1 MTLLERLGGREAI
14 TRGIVH
20 TFRILSRRPRPSWH
34 EEAAGEELDAY
45 LRGLGLSPVRDGA
58 GNRMADVPPAPGR
71 ASAPRLIL
79 QGHLDMVCAVRPGSG
94 WNPLADPVTVVE
106 EGGFLRSDGR
116 SSLGADNHLGNA
128 AALWLLSTGAVNHG
142 PLRLLFTTA
151 EEVGL
156 EGAKEVAPDW
166 LAGAEYLLNT
176 DGFHLG
182 RAVVGSASGRRETW
196 AAPLDAGPAPAL
208 PAWRLTLSGG
218 RGGHSGDDINRGR
231 ANPIKLLAA
240 YLAGLPG
247 GRIASLSGG
256 LTHNAIP
263 AQAEAVVFCP
273 AEPDL
278 SPLRGA
284 LADYRAAD
292 PGLTVACAPAERP
305 ERAWTPAFQAHVLAF
320 LMGLYHGVYAME
332 PAFPGT
338 VGASANLGR
347 AGTEGDVY
355 EVCAF
360 LRSARPEWEA
370 ELAGRHMA
378 LGAAHGFSL
387 SVTGYPGW
395 PGDRANPLAAVLGRV
410 WREQTGRTL
419 ELSAVHVG
427 LEPSVFRAKAP
438 GWSWPPPGRTFWT
451 PTRWMSGHPWT
462 GCPITPCCWPGRW
475 RPFRRAA
482 VHAIQQ
488 GTSKKVRAA
497 RRSSGGRRTC
507 LRVNMIQDIH
517 NLRHA
522 ALLAGAQDTG
532 APLLDLGA
540 QLAGAKGMAETAS
553 MGMSFWL
560 SPTQ

>member
-20 TFRILSRRPRPSWH
+20 TFRILSRRPRPSRH

-94 WNPLADPVTVVE
+94 WNPLADPVTVME

-166 LAGAEYLLNT
+166 LARAEYLLNT

-240 YLAGLPG
+240 FLAGLPG

-278 SPLRGA
+278 SPLRAA
-284 LADYRAAD
+284 LAGYRAAD

-320 LMGLYHGVYAME
+320 LMGL
-332 PAFPGT
+332 
-338 VGASANLGR
+338 
-347 AGTEGDVY
+347 
-355 EVCAF
+355 
-360 LRSARPEWEA
+360 
-370 ELAGRHMA
+370 
-378 LGAAHGFSL
+378 
-387 SVTGYPGW
+387 
-395 PGDRANPLAAVLGRV
+395 
-410 WREQTGRTL
+410 
-419 ELSAVHVG
+419 
-427 LEPSVFRAKAP
+427 
-438 GWSWPPPGRTFWT
+438 
-451 PTRWMSGHPWT
+451 
-462 GCPITPCCWPGRW
+462 
-475 RPFRRAA
+475 
-482 VHAIQQ
+482 
-488 GTSKKVRAA
+488 
-497 RRSSGGRRTC
+497 
-507 LRVNMIQDIH
+507 
-517 NLRHA
+517 
-522 ALLAGAQDTG
+522 
-532 APLLDLGA
+532 
-540 QLAGAKGMAETAS
+540 
-553 MGMSFWL
+553 
-560 SPTQ
+560 

>member
-20 TFRILSRRPRPSWH
+20 TFRILSRRPRPSRH

-71 ASAPRLIL
+71 GRAPRLIL

-94 WNPLADPVTVVE
+94 WNPLTDPVTVVE

-166 LAGAEYLLNT
+166 
-176 DGFHLG
+176 
-182 RAVVGSASGRRETW
+182 
-196 AAPLDAGPAPAL
+196 
-208 PAWRLTLSGG
+208 
-218 RGGHSGDDINRGR
+218 
-231 ANPIKLLAA
+231 
-240 YLAGLPG
+240 LPG

-438 GWSWPPPGRTFWT
+438 GLVMASAGPDILDAH
-451 PTRWMSGHPWT
+451 SVDE
-462 GCPITPCCWPGRW
+462 
-475 RPFRRAA
+475 RAPLDGLPDYA
-482 VHAIQQ
+482 
-488 GTSKKVRAA
+488 
-497 RRSSGGRRTC
+497 
-507 LRVNMIQDIH
+507 L
-517 NLRHA
+517 
-522 ALLAGAQDTG
+522 LLAGAME
-532 APLLDLGA
+532 AL
-540 QLAGAKGMAETAS
+540 
-553 MGMSFWL
+553 
-560 SPTQ
+560 

>member
-1 MTLLERLGGREAI
+1 MTLLERLGAG
-14 TRGIVH
+14 
-20 TFRILSRRPRPSWH
+20 RPSPGASYTPSASSPAAPAPPGH

-94 WNPLADPVTVVE
+94 WNPLTDPVAVVE

-182 RAVVGSASGRRETW
+182 RAVVGLGQQGRRETW

-208 PAWRLTLSGG
+208 PPGGSPSPGG
-218 RGGHSGDDINRGR
+218 RGGHSGRRHQPGPGQPDQAAGRLSGR
-231 ANPIKLLAA
+231 AA
-240 YLAGLPG
+240 G

-278 SPLRGA
+278 SPLRAA
-284 LADYRAAD
+284 LAGYRAAD
-292 PGLTVACAPAERP
+292 PGLTVACAPAEGP
-305 ERAWTPAFQAHVLAF
+305 ERAWTPAFQAHALAF

-338 VGASANLGR
+338 VGASAQPGPGPGPR
-347 AGTEGDVY
+347 GMFMR
-355 EVCAF
+355 CAP
-360 LRSARPEWEA
+360 SCAPPGPEWEA
-370 ELAGRHMA
+370 ELAGRHMT
-378 LGAAHGFSL
+378 LGTAHGFSL

-395 PGDRANPLAAVLGRV
+395 PGDPGPTPWRRCWAGCGGSRPAGR
-410 WREQTGRTL
+410 W
-419 ELSAVHVG
+419 SSP
-427 LEPSVFRAKAP
+427 PSTWGWSRRCSGP
-438 GWSWPPPGRTFWT
+438 RPQGWSWPPPGRTSWT

-462 GCPITPCCWPGRW
+462 GCPITPAAGR
-475 RPFRRAA
+475 A
-482 VHAIQQ
+482 
-488 GTSKKVRAA
+488 
-497 RRSSGGRRTC
+497 
-507 LRVNMIQDIH
+507 ME
-517 NLRHA
+517 
-522 ALLAGAQDTG
+522 AL
-532 APLLDLGA
+532 
-540 QLAGAKGMAETAS
+540 
-553 MGMSFWL
+553 
-560 SPTQ
+560 

>member
-20 TFRILSRRPRPSWH
+20 TFRILSRRPRPSRH

-94 WNPLADPVTVVE
+94 WNPLADPVTVVV

-240 YLAGLPG
+240 FLAGLPG

-263 AQAEAVVFCP
+263 A
-273 AEPDL
+273 
-278 SPLRGA
+278 
-284 LADYRAAD
+284 
-292 PGLTVACAPAERP
+292 
-305 ERAWTPAFQAHVLAF
+305 
-320 LMGLYHGVYAME
+320 
-332 PAFPGT
+332 
-338 VGASANLGR
+338 
-347 AGTEGDVY
+347 
-355 EVCAF
+355 
-360 LRSARPEWEA
+360 
-370 ELAGRHMA
+370 
-378 LGAAHGFSL
+378 
-387 SVTGYPGW
+387 
-395 PGDRANPLAAVLGRV
+395 
-410 WREQTGRTL
+410 
-419 ELSAVHVG
+419 
-427 LEPSVFRAKAP
+427 
-438 GWSWPPPGRTFWT
+438 
-451 PTRWMSGHPWT
+451 
-462 GCPITPCCWPGRW
+462 
-475 RPFRRAA
+475 
-482 VHAIQQ
+482 
-488 GTSKKVRAA
+488 
-497 RRSSGGRRTC
+497 
-507 LRVNMIQDIH
+507 
-517 NLRHA
+517 
-522 ALLAGAQDTG
+522 
-532 APLLDLGA
+532 
-540 QLAGAKGMAETAS
+540 
-553 MGMSFWL
+553 
-560 SPTQ
+560 

>member
-20 TFRILSRRPRPSWH
+20 TFRILSRRPRPSRH

-94 WNPLADPVTVVE
+94 WNPLADPVTVME

-142 PLRLLFTTA
+142 PL
-151 EEVGL
+151 
-156 EGAKEVAPDW
+156 
-166 LAGAEYLLNT
+166 
-176 DGFHLG
+176 HLG

-240 YLAGLPG
+240 FLAGLPG

-278 SPLRGA
+278 SPLRAA
-284 LADYRAAD
+284 LAGYRAAD

-355 EVCAF
+355 GVCAF

-438 GWSWPPPGRTFWT
+438 GLVMASAGPDILDAH
-451 PTRWMSGHPWT
+451 SVDE
-462 GCPITPCCWPGRW
+462 
-475 RPFRRAA
+475 RAPLDGLPDYA
-482 VHAIQQ
+482 
-488 GTSKKVRAA
+488 
-497 RRSSGGRRTC
+497 
-507 LRVNMIQDIH
+507 L
-517 NLRHA
+517 
-522 ALLAGAQDTG
+522 LLAGAME
-532 APLLDLGA
+532 AL
-540 QLAGAKGMAETAS
+540 
-553 MGMSFWL
+553 
-560 SPTQ
+560 

>member
-1 MTLLERLGGREAI
+1 MNVLSNLEPKSVFRFFEDLCAI
-14 TRGIVH
+14 PHG
-20 TFRILSRRPRPSWH
+20 SRNTKAISDYCVAFAK
-34 EEAAGEELDAY
+34 E
-45 LRGLGLSPVRDGA
+45 RGLEHYQDSDNNIIIIKEATA
-58 GNRMADVPPAPGR
+58 GYENAPAI
-71 ASAPRLIL
+71 IL

-94 WNPLADPVTVVE
+94 WNPLTDPVTVVE

-166 LAGAEYLLNT
+166 LARAEYLLNT

-438 GWSWPPPGRTFWT
+438 GLVMASAGPDILDAH
-451 PTRWMSGHPWT
+451 SVDE
-462 GCPITPCCWPGRW
+462 
-475 RPFRRAA
+475 RAPLDGLPDYA
-482 VHAIQQ
+482 
-488 GTSKKVRAA
+488 
-497 RRSSGGRRTC
+497 
-507 LRVNMIQDIH
+507 L
-517 NLRHA
+517 
-522 ALLAGAQDTG
+522 LLAGAME
-532 APLLDLGA
+532 AL
-540 QLAGAKGMAETAS
+540 
-553 MGMSFWL
+553 
-560 SPTQ
+560 

>member
-20 TFRILSRRPRPSWH
+20 TFRILSRRPRPSRH

-71 ASAPRLIL
+71 GRAPRLIL

-94 WNPLADPVTVVE
+94 WNPLTDPVTVVE

-278 SPLRGA
+278 SPLRAA
-284 LADYRAAD
+284 LAGYRAAD
-292 PGLTVACAPAERP
+292 PGLTVACAPAEGP
-305 ERAWTPAFQAHVLAF
+305 ERVDASLPGPRP
-320 LMGLYHGVYAME
+320 GL
-332 PAFPGT
+332 FDGT
-338 VGASANLGR
+338 VPRGVCHGAGLPRYGGGLRQPGPGRNRGGRLPGVRLPALHPAGVGGGAGRPAHDPGDGPRVLPVRHRLPRLARRPGQPPGGGAGPGVAGADRPDAGALRRPRGAGAVGVPGQGPGAGHGLRR
-347 AGTEGDVY
+347 AGYSG
-355 EVCAF
+355 
-360 LRSARPEWEA
+360 RP
-370 ELAGRHMA
+370 
-378 LGAAHGFSL
+378 LGG
-387 SVTGYPGW
+387 
-395 PGDRANPLAAVLGRV
+395 
-410 WREQTGRTL
+410 
-419 ELSAVHVG
+419 
-427 LEPSVFRAKAP
+427 
-438 GWSWPPPGRTFWT
+438 
-451 PTRWMSGHPWT
+451 
-462 GCPITPCCWPGRW
+462 
-475 RPFRRAA
+475 
-482 VHAIQQ
+482 
-488 GTSKKVRAA
+488 
-497 RRSSGGRRTC
+497 
-507 LRVNMIQDIH
+507 
-517 NLRHA
+517 
-522 ALLAGAQDTG
+522 
-532 APLLDLGA
+532 
-540 QLAGAKGMAETAS
+540 
-553 MGMSFWL
+553 
-560 SPTQ
+560 

>member
-20 TFRILSRRPRPSWH
+20 TFRILSRRPRPSRH
-34 EEAAGEELDAY
+34 EAAGEELDAY

-71 ASAPRLIL
+71 GRAPRLIL

-94 WNPLADPVTVVE
+94 WNPLTDPVTVVE

-166 LAGAEYLLNT
+166 LVGAKYLLNT

-196 AAPLDAGPAPAL
+196 TAAPLDAGPAPAL

-240 YLAGLPG
+240 FLAGLPG

-263 AQAEAVVFCP
+263 AQAEAVVFSLP
-273 AEPDL
+273 
-278 SPLRGA
+278 RGA
-284 LADYRAAD
+284 RPLPPAGR
-292 PGLTVACAPAERP
+292 PGRLPGGRSRPDRGLRPGGGP
-305 ERAWTPAFQAHVLAF
+305 ERAWTPAFQAHALAF

-347 AGTEGDVY
+347 AGTGGRLPGVRLPALHPAG
-355 EVCAF
+355 VGGG
-360 LRSARPEWEA
+360 
-370 ELAGRHMA
+370 AGRPDAGA
-378 LGAAHGFSL
+378 LRRPRGAGAVGVPGQGPGAGHGL
-387 SVTGYPGW
+387 RRAGHPGR
-395 PGDRANPLAAVLGRV
+395 PLGGRAGAS
-410 WREQTGRTL
+410 GRTARL
-419 ELSAVHVG
+419 RPA
-427 LEPSVFRAKAP
+427 A
-438 GWSWPPPGRTFWT
+438 GR
-451 PTRWMSGHPWT
+451 G
-462 GCPITPCCWPGRW
+462 
-475 RPFRRAA
+475 
-482 VHAIQQ
+482 
-488 GTSKKVRAA
+488 
-497 RRSSGGRRTC
+497 
-507 LRVNMIQDIH
+507 
-517 NLRHA
+517 
-522 ALLAGAQDTG
+522 
-532 APLLDLGA
+532 
-540 QLAGAKGMAETAS
+540 
-553 MGMSFWL
+553 
-560 SPTQ
+560 

>member
-1 MTLLERLGGREAI
+1 
-14 TRGIVH
+14 
-20 TFRILSRRPRPSWH
+20 
-34 EEAAGEELDAY
+34 
-45 LRGLGLSPVRDGA
+45 
-58 GNRMADVPPAPGR
+58 
-71 ASAPRLIL
+71 
-79 QGHLDMVCAVRPGSG
+79 MVCAVRPGSG
-94 WNPLADPVTVVE
+94 WNPLTDPVTVVE

-156 EGAKEVAPDW
+156 EGQGGGAR
-166 LAGAEYLLNT
+166 LAGRGGIPAQHRRLSPGPGGGGLGQRKAG
-176 DGFHLG
+176 DLG
-182 RAVVGSASGRRETW
+182 RPAGRR
-196 AAPLDAGPAPAL
+196 AGPGA

-395 PGDRANPLAAVLGRV
+395 PGDRANPWRRCWAGCGGSRPAGR
-410 WREQTGRTL
+410 W
-419 ELSAVHVG
+419 SSP
-427 LEPSVFRAKAP
+427 PSTWGWSRRCSGP
-438 GWSWPPPGRTFWT
+438 RPRGWSWPPPGRTFWT

-507 LRVNMIQDIH
+507 Y
-517 NLRHA
+517 A
-522 ALLAGAQDTG
+522 
-532 APLLDLGA
+532 
-540 QLAGAKGMAETAS
+540 
-553 MGMSFWL
+553 
-560 SPTQ
+560 